1 MVDVRRGSEGS
12 RPREAVG
19 SVATGDDQ
27 VTAVAARLR
36 AEFGAADQ
44 QYVERRVRDEFGRW
58 QEARIT
64 QFVPLLVER
73 NVRAELRAGR

>member
-1 MVDVRRGSEGS
+1 MVDVRRGVDGS
-12 RPREAVG
+12 RPSEAAAAVP
-19 SVATGDDQ
+19 SRDEQ

-36 AEFGAADQ
+36 AEFGTADQ

-73 NVRAELRAGR
+73 NVRAELREVG